1 MNRIYQT
8 ISNALNTALGDII
21 RKAADFLPNLV
32 SALLILLIGWIAA
45 KVAEK
50 LLGKLL
56 EALRVNQVAARR
68 GVVGTLT
75 ELGIR
80 RSPSALISRVVYWV
94 ILILFL
100 VPTLETLRLVYVS
113 QLVGRFVAYLPNLIG
128 AAVIFLIGLAVA
140 RLLAGSVGAA
150 AKNAGLEY
158 APAIGSFVKYFLN
171 LIVIILS
178 LAQLGVRTDILT
190 NIFTVL
196 IISLGLAL
204 ALALGLGSR
213 AVVTNILAGA
223 FIREHFPAGREIQVQ
238 GVSGRIVSI
247 GAVGTTVESEGREI
261 TFPNTLLME
270 NVIE

>member
-8 ISNALNTALGDII
+8 IVSALNTALSDII

-50 LLGKLL
+50 VLTRLL
-56 EALRVNQVAARR
+56 EALGMNQAAERR
-68 GVVGTLT
+68 GVIGTLA
-75 ELGIR
+75 ELGIKR
-80 RSPSALISRVVYWV
+80 PPAQLVSRVLYWV

-100 VPTLETLRLVYVS
+100 VPTLETLRLLYVS
-113 QLVGRFVAYLPNLIG
+113 QLVGEFVAYLPNLIG
-128 AAVIFLIGLAVA
+128 AALIFLIGLAVA
-140 RLLAGSVGAA
+140 RLLAGSAAAA

-158 APAIGSFVKYFLN
+158 ASALGMFTRYFLA
-171 LIVIILS
+171 LIVVILS

-190 NIFTVL
+190 NVFTVL
-196 IISLGLAL
+196 IISLGLAM

-213 AVVTNILAGA
+213 AVVSNILAGA
-223 FIREHFPAGREIQVQ
+223 FIREHFPAGREIRVQ
-238 GVSGRIVSI
+238 GVSGRVVSI
-247 GAVGTTVESEGREI
+247 GPVGTTVESEGREI
-261 TFPNTLLME
+261 TFPNTMLME